1 MVIAGAGFLGIWTK
15 KFLVTFQVAGSFIH
29 SNICDDKLGPK
40 HSYSPISKALQY
52 QISKH
57 SYSPISRVNVSET
70 TKLSPSK
77 INFKVQICCSMKA
90 LQVPGTGLSYYLAW
104 CAIAADSF
112 LFGSEDVKIQ
122 RASQQPGTKVAICI
136 ERISCHQKS
145 LNIAWPQCLRE
156 ACESSGCSWGTGGSH
171 RLSWWCLQAQTW
183 CHPQLSVS
191 AQCLG
196 SPATGL
202 EPITSTDSC
211 HLLLPNTTK
220 KCTCKCKYQLQIILP
235 VVILLQ

>member
-77 INFKVQICCSMKA
+77 TNFKVQICCSMKA

-136 ERISCHQKS
+136 EGISCHKKAWTLPGLSALEKLANLQGALEGLEGLIGWAGGACKLRHDVIHS
-145 LNIAWPQCLRE
+145 FLCQHSVWDLLPQDLNP
-156 ACESSGCSWGTGGSH
+156 
-171 RLSWWCLQAQTW
+171 LQALILATCYCQI
-183 CHPQLSVS
+183 QLRK
-191 AQCLG
+191 AH
-196 SPATGL
+196 ANAN
-202 EPITSTDSC
+202 TS
-211 HLLLPNTTK
+211 
-220 KCTCKCKYQLQIILP
+220 CK
-235 VVILLQ
+235 